1 MKVTFKYTICA
12 LATVALAFSC
22 QKNTKDAVQE
32 DSIQTLP
39 MTVTGIFAESSPVSK
54 VFINSSTGETG
65 WEENDAIMFKGRWD
79 GGKYST
85 TVQLGNENIS
95 VDKKSFTIVIP
106 SFTNAN
112 DEKFASYHYGCNMF
126 AVYPASAVVV
136 KNGNDVYAKHT
147 YSSSNLPLMC
157 GFNDIAN
164 PTQFTFYNLC
174 SIISFTVDGD
184 DYDGYIFSGKNN
196 EIVGYTNYQ
205 SNVFKKDDGTLNTE
219 WIYAGAGVT
228 SISGT
233 VIADGTTENYICIPS
248 GVDFTG
254 GFTVILKKDGIPVKQ
269 FSTSK
274 HVDLRRDSETYKC
287 KFLALGKVSEH
298 LSAYVAPSEHTSSIS
313 TDGATA
319 LDASGNANCYI
330 VDGSVAANAEKVFT
344 FKAYKGNSTAG
355 VGTVASAAILWE
367 TYNNAETV
375 TANSVIAAVDFEK
388 KSENDFY
395 TMVFKM
401 PATLHAGNAVL
412 AAKDAGGNIL
422 WSWHIWVPSTSIA
435 DVDASNI
442 CGATMMD
449 RNLGALEKVSTADGA
464 SVYTLGM
471 LYQWG
476 RKDPFPGGKRITD
489 TWPNPATVSGTAPS
503 VHAGTITMDYA
514 IAHPTEFA
522 SNSGGDW
529 QSTTDMTRWNKDA
542 KTVND
547 PCPPGYKI
555 PYGLRGSKPLWNTSN
570 IETAVTGAGM
580 TWELSSTGYWFRIAD
595 GGNEL
600 VFPLAGY
607 VDDGASSYGIGYT
620 QTRAAIWCLSDSGS
634 SKYHLNIR
642 SGSTMAFGSTS
653 AARGCSVR
661 CVAE

>member
-12 LATVALAFSC
+12 LAIVALAFSC

-95 VDKKSFTIVIP
+95 VDKKSFTVVIP

-136 KNGNDVYAKHT
+136 KNGDDVYAKHT

-344 FKAYKGNSTAG
+344 FKAYKGNGTAG
-355 VGTVASAAILWE
+355 VGTVAKAELLWE
-367 TYNNAETV
+367 TWNNAETV
-375 TANSVIAAVDFEK
+375 TENSVIAAVDFEK
-388 KSENDFY
+388 KAENDYY

-401 PATLHAGNAVL
+401 PATLHAGNAL
-412 AAKDAGGNIL
+412 IAAKDAGDNIL
-422 WSWHIWVPSTSIA
+422 WSWHIWVPETSVTA
-435 DVDASNI
+435 D
-442 CGATMMD
+442 ATGVGGMAQAGILD
-449 RNLGALEKVSTADGA
+449 RNLGALVVTSPSAADA
-464 SVYTLGM
+464 SIQSAGLM
-471 LYQWG
+471 YQWG
-476 RKDPFPGGKRITD
+476 RKDPFMGPSAFGT
-489 TWPNPATVSGTAPS
+489 NSAATVNGTAKTN
-503 VHAGTITMDYA
+503 VTEQKTEAWTIQNPTVF
-514 IAHPTEFA
+514 IAY
-522 SNSGGDW
+522 NGDW
-529 QSTTDMTRWNKDA
+529 STVVNNDIWADSDDKA
-542 KTVND
+542 KSISD
-547 PCPPGYKI
+547 PCPPGYRVPQRKTSLRLWSGTSLVGEASW
-555 PYGLRGSKPLWNTSN
+555 GLDATH
-570 IETAVTGAGM
+570 
-580 TWELSSTGYWFRIAD
+580 YWFKV
-595 GGNEL
+595 GTPNPV
-600 VFPLAGY
+600 VFPIAGY
-607 VDDGASSYGIGYT
+607 IYKSGGYDQSGTEAYIWTAHKGSDTIAYALRLKSDGTTKNEQPVKASG
-620 QTRAAIWCLSDSGS
+620 A
-634 SKYHLNIR
+634 N
-642 SGSTMAFGSTS
+642 
-653 AARGCSVR
+653 VR
-661 CVAE
+661 CVGIAE

>member
-54 VFINSSTGETG
+54 VFINSSTGKTG

-79 GGKYST
+79 GGIYST

-319 LDASGNANCYI
+319 LDASRNANCYI

-355 VGTVASAAILWE
+355 VGTVAKAELLWE
-367 TYNNAETV
+367 TWNNAETV
-375 TANSVIAAVDFEK
+375 AENSVIAAVDFEK
-388 KSENDFY
+388 KAENDYY

-401 PATLHAGNAVL
+401 PATLHAGNAL
-412 AAKDAGGNIL
+412 IAAKDAGGNIL
-422 WSWHIWVPSTSIA
+422 WSWHIWVPNGIPATSTYGIMTA
-435 DVDASNI
+435 A
-442 CGATMMD
+442 MQD
-449 RNLGALEKVSTADGA
+449 RNLGAVNKATDSEALVDGL
-464 SVYTLGM
+464 SIGL

-476 RKDPFPGGKRITD
+476 RKDPFPGLASTESSTPITL
-489 TWPNPATVSGTAPS
+489 THPVTLTSSKTNFTVEETIQNPTVYVKT
-503 VHAGTITMDYA
+503 
-514 IAHPTEFA
+514 
-522 SNSGGDW
+522 GGDSNKTW
-529 QSTTDMTRWNKDA
+529 MTNEEKNTTYWGA
-542 KTVND
+542 SKTIYD
-547 PCPPGYKI
+547 PCPVGYKVASRANFNSPSI
-555 PYGLRGSKPLWNTSN
+555 TINTTYKWFKFGTDLD
-570 IETAVTGAGM
+570 IDHPET
-580 TWELSSTGYWFRIAD
+580 TGYAVFPVGGYLDQAEYKSRGARAYIWTSYASSGDKNIAYQIYITGSD
-595 GGNEL
+595 SSITEQRMSRGGN
-600 VFPLAGY
+600 
-607 VDDGASSYGIGYT
+607 
-620 QTRAAIWCLSDSGS
+620 
-634 SKYHLNIR
+634 
-642 SGSTMAFGSTS
+642 
-653 AARGCSVR
+653 VR

>member
-95 VDKKSFTIVIP
+95 VDKKSFTIDIP
-106 SFTNAN
+106 SFTNAK

-136 KNGNDVYAKHT
+136 KNGADDVYAKHT

-233 VIADGTTENYICIPS
+233 VTADGTTENYICIPS

-287 KFLALGKVSEH
+287 KFLVLGKVSEH

-344 FKAYKGNSTAG
+344 FKAYKGNSSTG
-355 VGTVASAAILWE
+355 VGTIASAEILWE
-367 TYNNAETV
+367 TWNNAESV
-375 TANSVIAAVDFEK
+375 TAKSVIAAVDFDK
-388 KSENDFY
+388 QGGNDYY
-395 TMVFKM
+395 TIVFKM
-401 PATLHAGNAVL
+401 PATLHAGNAVI
-412 AAKDAGGNIL
+412 AAKDAGNNIL
-422 WSWHIWVPSTSIA
+422 WSWHIWVPATTIGEISSSIWPKA
-435 DVDASNI
+435 L
-442 CGATMMD
+442 MD
-449 RNLGALEKVSTADGA
+449 RNLGALVVATANA
-464 SVYTLGM
+464 SISIESCGLN
-471 LYQWG
+471 YQWG
-476 RKDPFPGGKRITD
+476 RKDPFVCAEVMASSET
-489 TWPNPATVSGTAPS
+489 NATVAGTACTAT
-503 VHAGTITMDYA
+503 AGAGADDSSKISLAYSIQNPTVLGHKQNGGWLDEVNNTLWSNTEKTIY
-514 IAHPTEFA
+514 
-522 SNSGGDW
+522 
-529 QSTTDMTRWNKDA
+529 
-542 KTVND
+542 D
-547 PCPPGYKI
+547 PCPVGYRVPKRDQDQ
-555 PYGLRGSKPLWNTSN
+555 PWHSADLS
-570 IETAVTGAGM
+570 AVAGWAED
-580 TWELSSTGYWFRIAD
+580 TNWFTIGD
-595 GGNEL
+595 PVV

-607 VDDGASSYGIGYT
+607 RDDYGPEDVCHAYDRGAYWTSYASSSSGEKAYYVNV
-620 QTRAAIWCLSDSGS
+620 RKGS
-634 SKYHLNIR
+634 SNHLL
-642 SGSTMAFGSTS
+642 SEAGKS
-653 AARGCSVR
+653 RGASVR

>member
-12 LATVALAFSC
+12 IATVALAFSC

-95 VDKKSFTIVIP
+95 VDKKSFTVDIP

-136 KNGNDVYAKHT
+136 KNGNDVYARHT

-233 VIADGTTENYICIPS
+233 VTADGTTENYICIPS

-344 FKAYKGNSTAG
+344 FKAYKGNGTAG
-355 VGTVASAAILWE
+355 VGTVASAEILWE

-375 TANSVIAAVDFEK
+375 TENSVIAAVDFEK
-388 KSENDFY
+388 KAENDYY

-401 PATLHAGNAVL
+401 PATLHAGNAL
-412 AAKDAGGNIL
+412 IAAKDAGDNIL
-422 WSWHIWVPSTSIA
+422 WSWHIWVPETSVEDIN
-435 DVDASNI
+435 DAAFF
-442 CGATMMD
+442 GKVVMD
-449 RNLGALEKVSTADGA
+449 RNLGAIEKATSSAAGRET
-464 SVYTLGM
+464 YGM
-471 LYQWG
+471 YYQWG
-476 RKDPFPGGKRITD
+476 RSTPLPGPVK
-489 TWPNPATVSGTAPS
+489 ATA
-503 VHAGTITMDYA
+503 TITATNGPKSTAFA
-514 IAHPTEFA
+514 IANPTVFIQVPEKDE
-522 SNSGGDW
+522 NGNWNEENLPNLWEDGDK
-529 QSTTDMTRWNKDA
+529 NKEIF
-542 KTVND
+542 D
-547 PCPPGYKI
+547 PCPSGYKV
-555 PYGLRGSKPLWNTSN
+555 PSYS
-570 IETAVTGAGM
+570 
-580 TWELSSTGYWFRIAD
+580 SSTGLWVNGND
-595 GGNEL
+595 GWTYNWTNNNFAYGSI
-600 VFPLAGY
+600 VFPMAGWY
-607 VDDGASSYGIGYT
+607 SSGASISYEGARSIILSATAHSAPRARLKIIRQDKSGYYYANYFKEE
-620 QTRAAIWCLSDSGS
+620 AA
-634 SKYHLNIR
+634 
-642 SGSTMAFGSTS
+642 
-653 AARGCSVR
+653 SVR

>member
-95 VDKKSFTIVIP
+95 VDKKSFTIAIP

-319 LDASGNANCYI
+319 LDGSGNANCYI

-355 VGTVASAAILWE
+355 VGTVA
-367 TYNNAETV
+367 
-375 TANSVIAAVDFEK
+375 K
-388 KSENDFY
+388 
-395 TMVFKM
+395 
-401 PATLHAGNAVL
+401 
-412 AAKDAGGNIL
+412 
-422 WSWHIWVPSTSIA
+422 
-435 DVDASNI
+435 
-442 CGATMMD
+442 
-449 RNLGALEKVSTADGA
+449 ALE
-464 SVYTLGM
+464 
-471 LYQWG
+471 Q
-476 RKDPFPGGKRITD
+476 
-489 TWPNPATVSGTAPS
+489 
-503 VHAGTITMDYA
+503 
-514 IAHPTEFA
+514 
-522 SNSGGDW
+522 
-529 QSTTDMTRWNKDA
+529 
-542 KTVND
+542 
-547 PCPPGYKI
+547 C
-555 PYGLRGSKPLWNTSN
+555 
-570 IETAVTGAGM
+570 
-580 TWELSSTGYWFRIAD
+580 
-595 GGNEL
+595 GNRDRE
-600 VFPLAGY
+600 
-607 VDDGASSYGIGYT
+607 
-620 QTRAAIWCLSDSGS
+620 
-634 SKYHLNIR
+634 
-642 SGSTMAFGSTS
+642 
-653 AARGCSVR
+653 
-661 CVAE
+661 

>member
-95 VDKKSFTIVIP
+95 VDKKSFTIAIP

-355 VGTVASAAILWE
+355 VGTVAKAELLWE
-367 TYNNAETV
+367 TWNNAETV
-375 TANSVIAAVDFEK
+375 AENSVIAAVDFEK
-388 KSENDFY
+388 KAENDYY

-401 PATLHAGNAVL
+401 PATLHAGNAL
-412 AAKDAGGNIL
+412 IAAKDAGDNIL
-422 WSWHIWVPSTSIA
+422 WSWHIWIPETSVEDIN
-435 DVDASNI
+435 DAAFF
-442 CGATMMD
+442 GKVVMD
-449 RNLGALEKVSTADGA
+449 RNLGAIEKATSSAAGRET
-464 SVYTLGM
+464 YGM
-471 LYQWG
+471 YYQWG
-476 RKDPFPGGKRITD
+476 RSTPLPGPVKATATITATNGPKSTAFAIANPTVFIQVPEKDENGNWNEEDLPNLWEDGGK
-489 TWPNPATVSGTAPS
+489 
-503 VHAGTITMDYA
+503 
-514 IAHPTEFA
+514 
-522 SNSGGDW
+522 
-529 QSTTDMTRWNKDA
+529 NKEIF
-542 KTVND
+542 D
-547 PCPPGYKI
+547 PCPSGYKV
-555 PYGLRGSKPLWNTSN
+555 PSYS
-570 IETAVTGAGM
+570 
-580 TWELSSTGYWFRIAD
+580 SSTGLWVNGND
-595 GGNEL
+595 GWTYNWTNNNFAYGSI
-600 VFPLAGY
+600 VFPMAGWY
-607 VDDGASSYGIGYT
+607 SSGASISYEGARSIILSATAHSAPRARLKIIRQDKSGYYYANYFKEE
-620 QTRAAIWCLSDSGS
+620 AA
-634 SKYHLNIR
+634 
-642 SGSTMAFGSTS
+642 
-653 AARGCSVR
+653 SVR

>member
-95 VDKKSFTIVIP
+95 VDKKSFTIAIP

-136 KNGNDVYAKHT
+136 KNGNDDVYAKHT

-330 VDGSVAANAEKVFT
+330 VDGSVATNAEKVFT

-355 VGTVASAAILWE
+355 VGTVAKAELLWE
-367 TYNNAETV
+367 TWNNAETV
-375 TANSVIAAVDFEK
+375 AENSVIAAVDFEK
-388 KSENDFY
+388 KAENDYY

-401 PATLHAGNAVL
+401 PATLHAGNAL
-412 AAKDAGGNIL
+412 IAAKDAGDNIL
-422 WSWHIWVPSTSIA
+422 WSWHIWIPETSVEDIN
-435 DVDASNI
+435 DAAFF
-442 CGATMMD
+442 GKVVMD
-449 RNLGALEKVSTADGA
+449 RNLGAIEKATSSAAGRET
-464 SVYTLGM
+464 YGM
-471 LYQWG
+471 YYQWG
-476 RKDPFPGGKRITD
+476 RSTPLPGPVK
-489 TWPNPATVSGTAPS
+489 ATA
-503 VHAGTITMDYA
+503 TITATNGPKSTAFA
-514 IAHPTEFA
+514 IANPTVFIQVPEKDE
-522 SNSGGDW
+522 NGNWNEEDLPNLWEDGD
-529 QSTTDMTRWNKDA
+529 K
-542 KTVND
+542 KKEIFD
-547 PCPPGYKI
+547 PCPSGYKV
-555 PYGLRGSKPLWNTSN
+555 PSYS
-570 IETAVTGAGM
+570 
-580 TWELSSTGYWFRIAD
+580 SSTGLWVNGND
-595 GGNEL
+595 GWTYNWTNNNFAYGSI
-600 VFPLAGY
+600 VFPMAGWY
-607 VDDGASSYGIGYT
+607 SSGASISYEGARSIILSATAHSAPRARLKIIRQDKSGYYYANYFKEE
-620 QTRAAIWCLSDSGS
+620 AA
-634 SKYHLNIR
+634 
-642 SGSTMAFGSTS
+642 
-653 AARGCSVR
+653 SVR

>member
-32 DSIQTLP
+32 DSIQTLR

-95 VDKKSFTIVIP
+95 VDKKSFTVVIP

-112 DEKFASYHYGCNMF
+112 NEKFASYHYGCNMF

-136 KNGNDVYAKHT
+136 KNGDDVYAKHT

-344 FKAYKGNSTAG
+344 FKAYKGNGTAG
-355 VGTVASAAILWE
+355 VGTVAKAELLWE
-367 TYNNAETV
+367 TWNNAETV
-375 TANSVIAAVDFEK
+375 TENSVIAAVDFEK
-388 KSENDFY
+388 KTENDYY

-401 PATLHAGNAVL
+401 PATLHAGNAL
-412 AAKDAGGNIL
+412 IAAKDAGDNIL
-422 WSWHIWVPSTSIA
+422 WSWHIWVPETTVS
-435 DVDASNI
+435 SNTY
-442 CGATMMD
+442 GLTATAMMS
-449 RNLGALEKVSTADGA
+449 RNLGALVDAAAAATVVDVRSFG
-464 SVYTLGM
+464 L

-476 RKDPFPGGKRITD
+476 RKDPFMGAGVVGSNTAATMNASLAYARPEGQLTIAQSIA
-489 TWPNPATVSGTAPS
+489 NPTTFG
-503 VHAGTITMDYA
+503 YY
-514 IAHPTEFA
+514 
-522 SNSGGDW
+522 NGDW
-529 QSTTDMTRWNKDA
+529 VTPSDNDLWGDVSKA
-542 KTVND
+542 KTIYD
-547 PCPPGYKI
+547 PCPQGYKV
-555 PYGLRGSKPLWNTSN
+555 PRRD
-570 IETAVTGAGM
+570 ETANVLFKTADLTSLTG
-580 TWELSSTGYWFRIAD
+580 WEANASYYWFKVGSPEA
-595 GGNEL
+595 
-600 VFPLAGY
+600 VFPICGY
-607 VDDGASSYGIGYT
+607 LYYNGKYDHVADRTLIWNSHISSDTAAYT
-620 QTRAAIWCLSDSGS
+620 QFYNAGATTKDAYKKAYG
-634 SKYHLNIR
+634 
-642 SGSTMAFGSTS
+642 G
-653 AARGCSVR
+653 SVR